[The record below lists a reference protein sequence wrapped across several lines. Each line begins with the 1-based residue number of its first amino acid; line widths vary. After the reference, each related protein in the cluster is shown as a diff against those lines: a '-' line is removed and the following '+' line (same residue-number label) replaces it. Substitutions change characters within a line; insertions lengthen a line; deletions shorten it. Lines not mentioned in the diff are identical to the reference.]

1 MSNNQFAGLPN
12 NKFGNAFDLS
22 SLKAPAAGQADLAY
36 SKVVTQANLVAEFV
50 KESNNKVVVLLC
62 WSPRSAQA
70 KEILEILGKLESAD
84 KNSWLLGT
92 VNVDTQAAVAQALQ
106 VQSVPVAIAIIQ
118 EQMIPLFESVP
129 PLDQVRLVINK
140 LLELAAGKG
149 IGSAPENSAVVET
162 PMEPEEEA
170 AYAAMEKG
178 DYAAAK
184 AAYQGW
190 LKRKPNDP
198 VATIGLAQADLMN
211 RINGLD
217 FALTL
222 KSSKADDLTSQLMCA
237 DIEIAQGDYEAAFNR
252 LISAVKS
259 FSAEDRD
266 KAKAHLLGLF
276 NLVDPAD
283 PRLVKA
289 RGQLASA
296 LF

>member
-1 MSNNQFAGLPN
+1 M
-12 NKFGNAFDLS
+12 
-22 SLKAPAAGQADLAY
+22 
-36 SKVVTQANLVAEFV
+36 
-50 KESNNKVVVLLC
+50 
-62 WSPRSAQA
+62 
-70 KEILEILGKLESAD
+70 
-84 KNSWLLGT
+84 
-92 VNVDTQAAVAQALQ
+92 QAAVAQALQ

-149 IGSAPENSAVVET
+149 IGKAPENSAIVET

-184 AAYQGW
+184 AAYQSW

-222 KSSKADDLTSQLMCA
+222 KNSKADDLTSQMMCA
-237 DIEIAQGDYEAAFNR
+237 DIEIAQGDYESAFNR
-252 LISAVKS
+252 LIAAVKS
-259 FSAEDRD
+259 FTADDRD
-266 KAKAHLLGLF
+266 KAKAHLLQLF

>member
-1 MSNNQFAGLPN
+1 MSKNPFAGLPN

-22 SLKAPAAGQADLAY
+22 SLKAPAAGESTIAY
-36 SKVVTQANLVAEFV
+36 GKAVTQANLVSDFV
-50 KESNNKVVVLLC
+50 KESNNKVVILLC

-70 KEILEILGKLESAD
+70 KEILEILGKLERAD
-84 KNSWLLGT
+84 QNTWLLGT
-92 VNVDTQAAVAQALQ
+92 VNVDAEAAVAQALQ
-106 VQSVPVAIAIIQ
+106 VQSVPVAMAIIQ
-118 EQMIPLFESVP
+118 EQVIPLFESVP

-149 IGSAPENSAVVET
+149 IGKAPENSAVIET

-184 AAYQGW
+184 AAYQSW

-222 KSSKADDLTSQLMCA
+222 KNSKADDLTSQMMCA

-252 LISAVKS
+252 LIAAVKS
-259 FSAEDRD
+259 FTADDRD
-266 KAKAHLLGLF
+266 KAKAHLLQLF

>member
-1 MSNNQFAGLPN
+1 MSKNQFAGLPN

-22 SLKAPAAGQADLAY
+22 SLKAPATGESTIAY
-36 SKVVTQANLVAEFV
+36 GKEVTQANLVSDFV
-50 KESNNKVVVLLC
+50 KESNNKVVILLC

-70 KEILEILGKLESAD
+70 KEILEILGKLQSAD
-84 KNSWLLGT
+84 QNTWLLGT

-106 VQSVPVAIAIIQ
+106 VQSVPVAIALIQ
-118 EQMIPLFESVP
+118 EQVIPLFESVP

-149 IGSAPENSAVVET
+149 IGKAAENSAVVET

-184 AAYQGW
+184 AAYQSW

-198 VATIGLAQADLMN
+198 VATIGLTQADLMN

-222 KSSKADDLTSQLMCA
+222 KNSKSDDLTSQMMCA
-237 DIEIAQGDYEAAFNR
+237 DIEIAQGDYESAFNR
-252 LISAVKS
+252 LIAAVKS
-259 FSAEDRD
+259 FTAEDRD
-266 KAKAHLLGLF
+266 KAKAHLLQLF

>member
-1 MSNNQFAGLPN
+1 MSKNQFAGLPN

-22 SLKAPAAGQADLAY
+22 SLKAPVAGESTIAY
-36 SKVVTQANLVAEFV
+36 GKEVTQANLVSDFV
-50 KESNNKVVVLLC
+50 KESNNKVVILLC

-70 KEILEILGKLESAD
+70 KEILEILGKLQSAD
-84 KNSWLLGT
+84 QNTWLLGT

-106 VQSVPVAIAIIQ
+106 VQSVPVAIALIQ
-118 EQMIPLFESVP
+118 EQVIPLFESVP

-149 IGSAPENSAVVET
+149 IGKAAENSAVVET

-184 AAYQGW
+184 AAYQSW

-198 VATIGLAQADLMN
+198 VATIGLTQADLMN

-222 KSSKADDLTSQLMCA
+222 KNSKSDDLTSQMMCA
-237 DIEIAQGDYEAAFNR
+237 DIEIAQGDYESAFNR
-252 LISAVKS
+252 LIAAVKT
-259 FSAEDRD
+259 FTAEDRD
-266 KAKAHLLGLF
+266 KAKAHLLQLF

>member
-1 MSNNQFAGLPN
+1 MSKNPFAGLPN

-22 SLKAPAAGQADLAY
+22 SLKAPSPSDLQTYGKA
-36 SKVVTQANLVAEFV
+36 VTQTNLVAEFV
-50 KESNNKVVVLLC
+50 KESNNQVVVLLC

-70 KEILEILGKLESAD
+70 KEILEILGKLQTAD

-92 VNVDTQAAVAQALQ
+92 VNVDTEAAVAQALQ

-118 EQMIPLFESVP
+118 EQIIPLFESVP
-129 PLDQVRLVINK
+129 PIDQVRLVINK

-149 IGSAPENSAVVET
+149 IGSAPENTAPAEI

-184 AAYQGW
+184 ASYQAW

-198 VATIGLAQADLMN
+198 IATIGLAQADLMN

-222 KSSKADDLTSQLMCA
+222 RNAKPEDLTSQLMCA

-252 LISAVKS
+252 LISAVQR
-259 FSAEDRD
+259 FSGDDRD
-266 KAKAHLLGLF
+266 KAKNHLLSLF

-289 RGQLASA
+289 RSQLASA

>member
-1 MSNNQFAGLPN
+1 MSNNPFAGMPN

-22 SLKAPAAGQADLAY
+22 SLKAPSPADLPTYGKA
-36 SKVVTQANLVAEFV
+36 VTQTNLVAEFV
-50 KESNNKVVVLLC
+50 KESNNQVVVLLC

-70 KEILEILGKLESAD
+70 KEILEILGKLQAAD
-84 KNSWLLGT
+84 KNTWLLGT
-92 VNVDTQAAVAQALQ
+92 VNVDTEAAVAQALQ

-118 EQMIPLFESVP
+118 EQIIPLFESVP
-129 PLDQVRLVINK
+129 PIDQVRLVINK

-149 IGSAPENSAVVET
+149 IGTAPENTAPAEI

-184 AAYQGW
+184 VAYQGW

-198 VATIGLAQADLMN
+198 IATIGLAQADLMN

-222 KSSKADDLTSQLMCA
+222 KNSKLDDLTSQLMCA

-259 FSAEDRD
+259 FAGDDRD
-266 KAKAHLLGLF
+266 KAKAHLLQLF